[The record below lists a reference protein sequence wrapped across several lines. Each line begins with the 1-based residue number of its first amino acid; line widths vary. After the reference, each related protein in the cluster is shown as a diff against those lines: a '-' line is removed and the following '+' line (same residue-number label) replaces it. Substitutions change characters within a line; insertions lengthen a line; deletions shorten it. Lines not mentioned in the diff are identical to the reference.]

1 MGTMTG
7 VINGGAMTKSQLL
20 FIVANIWL
28 VQVFD
33 DRSKKFVLGISLVYL
48 IAYVIFS
55 QLGR

>member
-1 MGTMTG
+1 
-7 VINGGAMTKSQLL
+7 MTKSQLL